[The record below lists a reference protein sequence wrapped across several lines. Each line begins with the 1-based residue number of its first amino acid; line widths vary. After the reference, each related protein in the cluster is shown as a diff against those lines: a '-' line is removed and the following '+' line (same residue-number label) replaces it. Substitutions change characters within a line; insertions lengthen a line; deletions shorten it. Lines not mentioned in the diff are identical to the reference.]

1 MPKFTIECIEFT
13 PFVRNTL
20 RGFATIRLP
29 ELKLVIH
36 DIAVHEH
43 PNGSRWASLPAKPL
57 IDKIGVAKR
66 NPAGK
71 VEYAQLF
78 EFGGRETR
86 DAFSAAVV
94 RAVLAF
100 APTAFTEPVTA

>member
-1 MPKFTIECIEFT
+1 MSKFTVTCIEFT

-36 DIAVHEH
+36 DIALHQH
-43 PNGSRWASLPAKPL
+43 DNGSRWASMPSK
-57 IDKIGVAKR
+57 
-66 NPAGK
+66 PAGRPQRHRQGGPSGK
-71 VEYAQLF
+71 IEYAQLF
-78 EFGGRETR
+78 EFEGRETR

-100 APTAFTEPVTA
+100 APQAFAEPVTA

>member
-1 MPKFTIECIEFT
+1 VSKFTVTCIDFT
-13 PFVRNTL
+13 PYTRNTL

-36 DIAVHEH
+36 DIAVHQHE
-43 PNGSRWASLPAKPL
+43 NGSRWASMPSKPL
-57 IDKIGVAKR
+57 IDKNGVAKR
-66 NPAGK
+66 GSAGK
-71 VEYAQLF
+71 IEYAQLF
-78 EFGGRETR
+78 EFEGRETR

-100 APTAFTEPVTA
+100 APAAFTERVTA

>member
-1 MPKFTIECIEFT
+1 MSKFTIECVGFT
-13 PFVRNTL
+13 PYQRNTL

-36 DIAVHEH
+36 DITIHQH
-43 PNGSRWASLPAKPL
+43 DSGSRWASMPSKPL
-57 IDKIGVAKR
+57 LDKSGVAKR
-66 NPAGK
+66 TPAGK
-71 VEYAQLF
+71 IEYTQLF
-78 EFGGRETR
+78 EFEGRETR